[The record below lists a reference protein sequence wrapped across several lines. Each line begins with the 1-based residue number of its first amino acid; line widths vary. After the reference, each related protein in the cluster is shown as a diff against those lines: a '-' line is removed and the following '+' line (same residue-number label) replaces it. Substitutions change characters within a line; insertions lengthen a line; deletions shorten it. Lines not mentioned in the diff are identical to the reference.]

1 MVVVVRIL
9 TGLLLIAHGL
19 VHLLYLVDDVPEF
32 DRNDSWLVPVS
43 ATRPV
48 ANVLLVATIVTSV
61 LLGLAVWGMPGLVG
75 IWPALAIVAAGT
87 SLVLLVLFWNWRLM
101 IGVAI
106 DLAVIAVALVQP
118 AWTNRFLG

>member
-9 TGLLLIAHGL
+9 AGLLLIAHGL
-19 VHLLYLVDDVPEF
+19 VHLLYLVDDVSEF
-32 DRNDSWLVPVS
+32 DRDESWLVPVG
-43 ATRPV
+43 AARGV
-48 ANVLLVATIVTSV
+48 VNVLLVATIVASV

-75 IWPALAIVAAGT
+75 LWPALAIVAAGT

-106 DLAVIAVALVQP
+106 DLAIITIALAQP
-118 AWTNRFLG
+118 TWTNRFLG